1 MYSRQR
7 KARVFFGLSDIFLIS
22 LAFEAAYRTRTL
34 LHLERAFYMSA
45 ERKALVLGMSLAAW
59 VAIAL
64 WLEVYDK
71 LDSGHPTVILRDT
84 MRQCGYGALA
94 VVLMEYALRLDLSRP
109 FLLLFSGVCL
119 GAAAAFPADRRA
131 HGGGDPPGVRRAALR
146 DGGGDR
152 RTGHAAGAR
161 GSSNRR
167 STACGCAVF

>member
-71 LDSGHPTVILRDT
+71 LDSGHPTVILRDA

-109 FLLLFSGVCL
+109 FLLLFSVFAWVLLLVFRLTAGRVVSVL
-119 GAAAAFPADRRA
+119 RREFAAP
-131 HGGGDPPGVRRAALR
+131 HY
-146 DGGGDR
+146 
-152 RTGHAAGAR
+152 
-161 GSSNRR
+161 
-167 STACGCAVF
+167 